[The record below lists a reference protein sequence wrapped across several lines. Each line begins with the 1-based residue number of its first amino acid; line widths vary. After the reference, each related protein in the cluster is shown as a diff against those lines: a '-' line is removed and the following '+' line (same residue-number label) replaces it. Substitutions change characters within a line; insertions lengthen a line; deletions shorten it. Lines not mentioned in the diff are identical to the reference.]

1 MKKCSVINITVLMEA
16 NMKVLLVVLTLL
28 FSIAIL
34 LIAGFQFIRLFV
46 NEFAEMVVEAWRS
59 PKMPSSR

>member
-1 MKKCSVINITVLMEA
+1 
-16 NMKVLLVVLTLL
+16 MKVLLVLLTSL

-46 NEFAEMVVEAWRS
+46 NELAEMVVEAWRS
-59 PKMPSSR
+59 PEMPSSH